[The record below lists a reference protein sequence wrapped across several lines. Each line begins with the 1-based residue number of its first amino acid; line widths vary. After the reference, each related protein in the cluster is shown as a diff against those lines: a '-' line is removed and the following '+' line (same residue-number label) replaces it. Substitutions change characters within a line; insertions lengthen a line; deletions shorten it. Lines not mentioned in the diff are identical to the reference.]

1 MTPSLASALALGFL
15 LGLRHATDADH
26 VVAVS
31 AIVSRE
37 RSVLA
42 SAAIGAAWGLGHSL
56 VLFVLGGALVL
67 GSFVVPPRLGLAFEF
82 VVALMLIALG
92 VSNLSGTGGRGWL
105 HGTLHRLDV
114 GHEHHDGATV
124 DGRRP
129 AGALLAS
136 AGRGQALRSLAVGA
150 VHGLAGSAAAA
161 LLVLSTVHD
170 VAWGLVY
177 LVVFGAG
184 TIAGMA
190 TMTGVFAL
198 PASAAGPRF
207 ERWRGGVVCLAG
219 ALSLGFGLVLAWRI
233 GVQDGLFT
241 SHPTWSPY

>member
-1 MTPSLASALALGFL
+1 LALGFV

-56 VLFVLGGALVL
+56 VLFVVGGALVL
-67 GSFVVPPRLGLAFEF
+67 GSFAVPPRLGLAFEF

-92 VSNLSGTGGRGWL
+92 VGNLSGAGGGPSWL

-114 GHEHHDGATV
+114 RHEHHEGV
-124 DGRRP
+124 PVEGGRP
-129 AGALLAS
+129 PSALLAS
-136 AGRGQALRSLAVGA
+136 AGRGQALRSLVVGA

-190 TMTGVFAL
+190 VMTGAFAL
-198 PASAAGPRF
+198 PAAAAGPRF
-207 ERWRGGVVCLAG
+207 ERWRGGVVRLAG